1 MRDWN
6 CKHTLHIRNPLLLHF
21 FHTFHM
27 AQQKDDRVNT
37 GEGLRSWND
46 DGCGLW
52 KHGKKWMSAGTYRRY
67 AGILWNR
74 TNAWTFPLIVKN
86 KQNCYICSSLSFHF
100 KHDQY
105 EMLAKYIW
113 YVVCESGVRKLGPI
127 GNTALNKC
135 TAKTCCFGLRGVCYV
150 HTSNI
155 PVCKF
160 VTSRK
165 WITENVL
172 KGRKYCEIFFN
183 FHINGDPVI

>member
-27 AQQKDDRVNT
+27 TQQKDDRVNT

-52 KHGKKWMSAGTYRRY
+52 KHGKKWMFADTYRRY
-67 AGILWNR
+67 ADILWNR

-135 TAKTCCFGLRGVCYV
+135 TAKTCCTFYVFIRASGCMLCAYKQHTCLQVCDQPEMD
-150 HTSNI
+150 N
-155 PVCKF
+155 
-160 VTSRK
+160 RK
-165 WITENVL
+165 CLEREKILWN
-172 KGRKYCEIFFN
+172 FFQ
-183 FHINGDPVI
+183 FPY